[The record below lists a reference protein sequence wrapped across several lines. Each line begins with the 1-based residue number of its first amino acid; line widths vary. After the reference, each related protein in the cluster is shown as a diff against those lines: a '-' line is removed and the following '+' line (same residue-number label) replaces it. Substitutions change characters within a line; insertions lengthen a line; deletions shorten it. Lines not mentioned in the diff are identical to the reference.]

1 MSVSMQQIGVQSRMA
16 DRNYTCRSWL
26 IVNIERIA
34 RVVRRFG
41 FFINAENRYARTF
54 IGAKAFCRFAPGIF
68 TPMRDYLSR
77 ADLQK
82 KSFFLENVD
91 LAI

>member
-1 MSVSMQQIGVQSRMA
+1 MSVSMQQIGVQTRMA

-41 FFINAENRYARTF
+41 FLSMQRTAML
-54 IGAKAFCRFAPGIF
+54 GRLLELKRFAGLLQAF
-68 TPMRDYLSR
+68 LLFSQTPVC
-77 ADLQK
+77 
-82 KSFFLENVD
+82 SFQAYAVILY
-91 LAI
+91 ITPPTS